1 MAKCLRV
8 CPVYKIKYSDAIVP
22 GWDNI
27 EKFMAW
33 LYEKAR
39 QGNIPSL
46 HNDEGNGSDYTADI
60 EIDKAEAKEL
70 IALNP
75 DGENEKILQEC
86 LDGADPDNAE
96 IHISIW

>member
-1 MAKCLRV
+1 M
-8 CPVYKIKYSDAIVP
+8 YKIKYSGVIVP

-27 EKFMAW
+27 EKFMDW
-33 LYEKAR
+33 LYEKA
-39 QGNIPSL
+39 GEGHIPSL
-46 HNDEGNGSDYTADI
+46 YLNESSDSDYSADI
-60 EIDKAEAKEL
+60 EISKEEAKKL

-75 DGENEKILQEC
+75 NGDNEKILQEC

>member
-8 CPVYKIKYSDAIVP
+8 CPVYKIKYSGVIVP

-46 HNDEGNGSDYTADI
+46 HNDEGN
-60 EIDKAEAKEL
+60 
-70 IALNP
+70 
-75 DGENEKILQEC
+75 EKILQKC
-86 LDGADPDNAE
+86 LNEADPDNAE